1 MSISRRRFL
10 GTGSLVALTAGFP
23 LKALAE
29 EAGAIERR
37 GSKSKSF
44 PASGVSLEAVG
55 LNSEAFS
62 RCLNTKFR
70 VHKRNADAAI
80 LKLVEV
86 KHWQS
91 GSSRSRNATTG
102 RECFSVMLLGSRN
115 TQLRQDTYAV
125 EHESLGKFQL
135 FIVPMNESKQGLHYE
150 AVFNRLH

>member
-10 GTGSLVALTAGFP
+10 GTGSLVALSAGFP

-29 EAGAIERR
+29 AI
-37 GSKSKSF
+37 GQPYSKSNSRL
-44 PASGVSLEAVG
+44 ANGVSAEAAR

-70 VHKRNADAAI
+70 VHKRNAHAAI

-86 KHWQS
+86 SHWQS
-91 GSSRSRNATTG
+91 GSSGSRDAATG
-102 RECFSVMLLGSRN
+102 RECFSVMFLGAHN
-115 TQLRQDTYAV
+115 AQLDQDTYAV
-125 EHESLGKFQL
+125 EHESLGSFQL
-135 FIVPMNESKQGLHYE
+135 LIVPMGKSKQGLYYE